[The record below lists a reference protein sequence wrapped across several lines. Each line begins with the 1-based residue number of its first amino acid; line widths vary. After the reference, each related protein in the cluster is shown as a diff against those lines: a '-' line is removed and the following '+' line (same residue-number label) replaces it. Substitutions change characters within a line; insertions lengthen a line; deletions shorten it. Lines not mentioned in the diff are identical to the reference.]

1 MSTITCTGF
10 AFIFAHLTC
19 TIPDP
24 APAVVCPP
32 VRAWSAPFQKQVATE
47 LKAAPNSALAQ
58 VAVQAI
64 GDRDIARAC
73 ARKRPARK

>member
-1 MSTITCTGF
+1 VLIY
-10 AFIFAHLTC
+10 AQLTC
-19 TIPDP
+19 VTLDP

-32 VRAWSAPFQKQVATE
+32 VRAWSKSFQTQVEAE
-47 LKAAPNSALAQ
+47 MRAAPNRALEK

-73 ARKRPARK
+73 ASTKKGAR